1 MTTRATKTIT
11 FRIDQDLI
19 NKIENESK
27 RREINLN
34 RMVNEIFRNYV
45 EWDML
50 EPQAGMIPVAK
61 AVVAE
66 IFRNMEKE
74 QVISLAKQVGKNAT
88 YDIILFMKKGK
99 VDLDSFL
106 SWLKMWLSKNST
118 AGFNHTVEDDN
129 IHTYIMKHDLGENWS
144 LYHKIVLEFI
154 FNEVLN
160 KPLNIS
166 ISEEVVCF
174 NFKY

>member
-66 IFRNMEKE
+66 IFR
-74 QVISLAKQVGKNAT
+74 I
-88 YDIILFMKKGK
+88 
-99 VDLDSFL
+99 
-106 SWLKMWLSKNST
+106 
-118 AGFNHTVEDDN
+118 
-129 IHTYIMKHDLGENWS
+129 
-144 LYHKIVLEFI
+144 
-154 FNEVLN
+154 
-160 KPLNIS
+160 
-166 ISEEVVCF
+166 
-174 NFKY
+174 